1 MIANRT
7 LSEISPK
14 VGDKVVRMGWESTPS
29 AVREVLY
36 IVDWQG
42 EKAYVLSP
50 AAQFPDLTIVTKRD
64 FREWYYVQPEPRT
77 FKLRIWYRPSDGN
90 RKAALHDDSPNAW
103 ERQGFIL
110 VEGDF
115 TEVLS

>member
-42 EKAYVLSP
+42 EKAYVLTP
-50 AAQFPDLTIVTKRD
+50 APQFQDFTLVTKRD
-64 FREWYYVQPEPRT
+64 FREWIYVQPEPRT
-77 FKLRIWYRPSDGN
+77 FKLRMWYRPSDGN
-90 RKAALHDDSPNAW
+90 RKAALHGDYPSTWAR
-103 ERQGFIL
+103 EGFIL